1 MVKRILY
8 INPVGTN
15 QNDQMMLQ
23 YLNQAK
29 EENTTLT
36 VVSLPRGPH
45 HLDYHY
51 YGALVLPDALQE
63 IQRAER
69 EGFDA
74 AIIGCFYDIGLRE
87 ARELAR
93 TLVVTGP
100 AEASLHIAASLGHS
114 FSILVGRRKNIPLM
128 KENVYRYGFRD
139 HLASFRPLGLG
150 VLEYHLD
157 EEETKRRMIREAK
170 AAVEEDRAEVIILGC
185 TIQFGF
191 YKELQELIGVP
202 VIDSALAA
210 FKHAEFLCELN
221 QRFHWGHSKIGD
233 FEPPP
238 ESELLQW
245 NLATQYG
252 GIATKERDE
261 TK

>member
-1 MVKRILY
+1 MRHILY
-8 INPVGTN
+8 INPVGSDQFN
-15 QNDQMMLQ
+15 QGIVENLDS
-23 YLNQAK
+23 AK
-29 EENTTLT
+29 DENTKVT
-36 VVSLPRGPH
+36 VLSLPMGPH
-45 HLDYHY
+45 HLDYYY
-51 YGALVLPDALQE
+51 YGVLALPDILQE
-63 IQRAER
+63 IRRAEKN
-69 EGFDA
+69 GFDA

-93 TLVVTGP
+93 TLVVTAP
-100 AEASLHIAASLGHS
+100 AEASLHIATSLGHS

-150 VLEYHLD
+150 VLEYHRD

-202 VIDSALAA
+202 VLDSALAA
-210 FKHAEFLCELN
+210 LKHAEFLCELKN
-221 QRFHWGHSKIGD
+221 RFQWNHSKACD
-233 FEPPP
+233 FESPPDD
-238 ESELLQW
+238 EIAQW
-245 NLATQYG
+245 NLATQYSF
-252 GIATKERDE
+252 EDL
-261 TK
+261 